1 MSSRL
6 RIFGSPISTYYNKIK
21 IALIELDLPFEEV
34 PFMPGAGH
42 WPESGSPS
50 GKIPFL
56 HTAEGKLYESQ
67 AIIEYLEDIRPQAS
81 VSLFPGNPI
90 ERARCRE
97 LIQYIELYLDA
108 ASRPVYPAAFWGAQ
122 LNQDVLA
129 AALENLEK
137 GLRTLG
143 RRADLEHWLCGEHY
157 THADAAAWVHLSAI
171 RRTLNI
177 VGEKDFLDRHLPALS
192 GYMDRVA
199 QRPSTQR
206 IEADRRA
213 AGRALK
219 EQQTTAQGN

>member
-34 PFMPGAGH
+34 PFMPGAGN

-56 HTAEGKLYESQ
+56 HTAEGNLYESQ
-67 AIIEYLEDIRPQAS
+67 AIVEYLEDIRPQAS

-108 ASRPVYPAAFWGAQ
+108 AARPVYPAAFWGAQ

-157 THADAAAWVHLSAI
+157 THADAAAWVHLH
-171 RRTLNI
+171 RRTTPVLGEVLDGEAKRPIWDSITARVPLFDSFQTGVQRDIPI
-177 VGEKDFLDRHLPALS
+177 VVLRPRRGEHS
-192 GYMDRVA
+192 
-199 QRPSTQR
+199 
-206 IEADRRA
+206 
-213 AGRALK
+213 
-219 EQQTTAQGN
+219 